1 MISLCPL
8 IGWGSTFDS
17 IDVNGM
23 TIREGERNNQKR
35 LETQATTQHAIL
47 AANGSG
53 PPWTSSRVSTPAVWP
68 AVQRSY
74 TAEYATA
81 RRFFPFSDAP
91 GHPLP
96 RRGDRPAWKRF
107 LGHV

>member
-1 MISLCPL
+1 MDNKIIIVSSNSSG
-8 IGWGSTFDS
+8 GWVHSFDS

-68 AVQRSY
+68 AVQRSWGLPHLCGNQIR
-74 TAEYATA
+74 APHAV
-81 RRFFPFSDAP
+81 DAMLSP
-91 GHPLP
+91 
-96 RRGDRPAWKRF
+96 
-107 LGHV
+107 